1 MATTA
6 CWVLLIMSKAATS
19 ILIPESFR
27 LESWNQLFSILSCN
41 CFHAFGVIAAVN
53 FGFEC
58 GFLFVLRFHVLWF
71 EKLLHFEFGSG
82 CVVQLAGAKEHF
94 GGSGHAEC
102 C

>member
-1 MATTA
+1 MLGSADYFEPWP

-82 CVVQLAGAKEHF
+82 YLVQLAVF
-94 GGSGHAEC
+94 C
-102 C
+102 

>member
-1 MATTA
+1 MLVSVEYADHFESGD
-6 CWVLLIMSKAATS
+6 VD
-19 ILIPESFR
+19 LIPESCR

-53 FGFEC
+53 FGFGC

-82 CVVQLAGAKEHF
+82 YVVQLAV
-94 GGSGHAEC
+94 C